1 MEEKGFEDFL
11 SSGRTGRRNA
21 MHDISDEKAASV
33 TTAQLPL
40 DMAKLSCAGRL
51 YIPEL
56 SCAGRLTCTFLN
68 CPVLVG
74 CTLLT
79 CPVLVGCTW
88 PTHPVLMDCTW
99 LSCPVLVGCTGP
111 SFSVP
116 IGFYV
121 SMAVPQCANR
131 FYMGNFSVL
140 IGFTWA
146 ASLC

>member
-56 SCAGRLTCTFLN
+56 SCAGRLYIA
-68 CPVLVG
+68 
-74 CTLLT
+74 
-79 CPVLVGCTW
+79 
-88 PTHPVLMDCTW
+88 D
-99 LSCPVLVGCTGP
+99 LSCAGRLHVANP
-111 SFSVP
+111 SCAD
-116 IGFYV
+116 GLY
-121 SMAVPQCANR
+121 MAELSCAGRLYRAQLLCANR
-131 FYMGNFSVL
+131 FLRVHGSASV
-140 IGFTWA
+140 
-146 ASLC
+146 C